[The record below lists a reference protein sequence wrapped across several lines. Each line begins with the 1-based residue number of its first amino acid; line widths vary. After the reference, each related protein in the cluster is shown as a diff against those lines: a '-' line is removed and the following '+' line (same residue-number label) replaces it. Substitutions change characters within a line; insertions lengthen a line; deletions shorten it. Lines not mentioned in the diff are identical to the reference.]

1 MESYTATVPTL
12 VRRAQH
18 FSWWMTS
25 MLQRFSGAT
34 GFDLRRQ
41 IAELNMVVSCPSAS
55 KLLAENYVG
64 LP

>member
-1 MESYTATVPTL
+1 
-12 VRRAQH
+12 
-18 FSWWMTS
+18 